1 MRELMETR
9 MFRLHWGNRH
19 TAEQKTKTGDGGIV
33 QPNELAME
41 ERISQVIGE
50 ITDGNW
56 TIKASLP
63 ITASE
68 YVTQIALASKTA
80 PAMATSYAAPFT
92 DGVILLCQRNRIV
105 DEEAYYQITSERQ
118 ERQDRIQKE
127 RREVFLQDNPITEK
141 RKLIGA
147 KSFQFRGRDYTTRE
161 AAEAAQAMALEAV

>member
-19 TAEQKTKTGDGGIV
+19 AAEQKTKTGDGGIV
-33 QPNELAME
+33 Q
-41 ERISQVIGE
+41 
-50 ITDGNW
+50 
-56 TIKASLP
+56 LP

-68 YVTQIALASKTA
+68 YVTQIAAASKTA

-92 DGVILLCQRNRIV
+92 DGVILLCQRNRMV

-127 RREVFLQDNPITEK
+127 RREVFLLDNPITEK

-161 AAEAAQAMALEAV
+161 AAETAQAMALDSV